1 MCFVCV
7 EAREKNG
14 EIGKNLIDQ
23 KKRIPSP
30 LVSLKSFSK
39 SALPRREHLRESAL
53 LFLEEE
59 EAREERPNAAFG

>member
-23 KKRIPSP
+23 KKKRIPSP
-30 LVSLKSFSK
+30 LVSLKSSLK
-39 SALPRREHLRESAL
+39 RALRRRENVRESAL

-59 EAREERPNAAFG
+59 AREE